1 MFNVMFSKQLP
12 AWQTSLVLVGLT
24 WGLSGITA
32 PAKAIP
38 SNSVHPLSSQLAQAQ
53 PVPPQQLQANA
64 EAFVDALF
72 AQKYDQAWQYL
83 APQTQAEN
91 PPAILQR
98 KGEIFVKRTGD
109 FRQRVSSRVDG
120 AIVVIK
126 VEFSKLT
133 DDLIVIMEPDGKVLG
148 VDFPA
153 APNDASAQPASK

>member
-1 MFNVMFSKQLP
+1 MFNVMFSQQLP
-12 AWQTSLVLVGLT
+12 AWQASLGLASLA
-24 WGLSGITA
+24 WGLSGIVFPVAAT
-32 PAKAIP
+32 PIHSP
-38 SNSVHPLSSQLAQAQ
+38 NTESWQLAQAQ

-72 AQKYDQAWQYL
+72 TQKYDQAWQYL

-98 KGEIFVKRTGD
+98 KREIFVKRTGD
-109 FRQRVSSRVDG
+109 FRQRLSSRVDG
-120 AIVVIK
+120 AIIVIK

-153 APNDASAQPASK
+153 APNDASAQPPSQ